1 MIIVCACMHAV
12 SSCVEMALS
21 MHMQVLETEV
31 YSKVCG
37 VSIDPVRS
45 VLYS

>member
-21 MHMQVLETEV
+21 MHMQVV